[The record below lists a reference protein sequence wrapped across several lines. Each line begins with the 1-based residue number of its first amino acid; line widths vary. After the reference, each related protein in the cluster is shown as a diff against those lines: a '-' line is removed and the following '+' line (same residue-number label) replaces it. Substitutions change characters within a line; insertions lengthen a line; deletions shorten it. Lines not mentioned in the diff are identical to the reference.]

1 MAKQSA
7 QPENKSNAPKK
18 APQPVKGSSL
28 PPQNEASP
36 FTLASAQQSVGNS
49 AVLNYLRSGG
59 AGGPQMSMAS
69 APSGDKYSGMTGPNM
84 SKAGDK
90 TPFDQLVR
98 SLGGSDKPVEKAKAA
113 EVVKKVMALNEKYP
127 TSSEKNNSGAMAAKI
142 VRGSTEF
149 NNLVK
154 NENPDIE
161 FKDEEHNGD
170 DYLMTPRMKE
180 KLDKLAEL
188 VKAEWPDRK
197 LRATDVWDDG
207 TEHDGTSHKVSLH
220 YEGRAADITVSNDQP
235 GNALLGRLGEL
246 AKEAGF
252 DWVWYENAL
261 HVHVSVKKE
270 EPPKPQEAAP
280 ATPAAAPIPTT
291 ALGPSA
297 AQPEFWPMKDLF

>member
-1 MAKQSA
+1 MAKEPA
-7 QPENKSNAPKK
+7 QPESKSNAPKF
-18 APQPVKGSSL
+18 APQPVLGSSL
-28 PPQNEASP
+28 PPQSEM
-36 FTLASAQQSVGNS
+36 ASAQQSFGNS

-59 AGGPQMSMAS
+59 VAGPQMSMV
-69 APSGDKYSGMTGPNM
+69 GDKS
-84 SKAGDK
+84 
-90 TPFDQLVR
+90 PFEQLVK
-98 SLGGSDKPVEKAKAA
+98 SLGGSDKPAVKA
-113 EVVKKVMALNEKYP
+113 EVVKKVMALNAKHP
-127 TSSEKNNSGAMAAKI
+127 TSSEKDNSGAMAAK
-142 VRGSTEF
+142 VARGTTEF
-149 NNLVK
+149 EALVENN
-154 NENPDIE
+154 NPDII
-161 FKDEEHNGD
+161 FKDEEGTGD
-170 DYLMTPRMKE
+170 DMMMSPRMKE

-207 TEHDGTSHKVSLH
+207 TEHDGTNHQVSLH

-270 EPPKPQEAAP
+270 EPAAP
-280 ATPAAAPIPTT
+280 APAAAPAAPVPTS

-297 AQPEFWPMKDLF
+297 AQPEFWPMKDQF

>member
-1 MAKQSA
+1 MAKEPA
-7 QPENKSNAPKK
+7 QPESKGNAPKF
-18 APQPVKGSSL
+18 APQPVSGSSL
-28 PPQNEASP
+28 PPQSE
-36 FTLASAQQSVGNS
+36 LASAQQSFGNS

-59 AGGPQMSMAS
+59 A
-69 APSGDKYSGMTGPNM
+69 PNM
-84 SKAGDK
+84 SRVGD
-90 TPFDQLVR
+90 TSPFDQLVK
-98 SLGGSDKPVEKAKAA
+98 SLGGTDKPAVKA
-113 EVVKKVMALNEKYP
+113 EVVKKVMALNAKHP
-127 TSSEKNNSGAMAAKI
+127 TSSEKDNSGAMETKLARDSDGFKQ
-142 VRGSTEF
+142 
-149 NNLVK
+149 LVK
-154 NENPDIE
+154 NENPDID

-170 DYLMTPRMKE
+170 DLLMTPRMKE
-180 KLDKLAEL
+180 KLDKLAAL

-207 TEHDGTSHKVSLH
+207 TEHDGTNHKVSLH

-270 EPPKPQEAAP
+270 EPPAPAPAPEAAP
-280 ATPAAAPIPTT
+280 VPTS